1 MNLNTPIAVAVC
13 IALVCTI
20 VFCLECG
27 GYVGEE
33 ELGVKS
39 VAIQDE
45 PWRFITFM
53 FTHGG
58 IGHLLTNLTSLILVA
73 FLAWEMGIRSSAFL
87 AVFVGVGIFT
97 VAPAV
102 VLSSPYTF
110 AGASAGVAGLFGA
123 TSVEFKRYGFPVLPI
138 FVIFALS
145 FAAPSIV
152 EAWYAGSAIATMTAF
167 MHLFALT
174 LGACLAFG
182 YRARKVLVK
191 SSVW

>member
-1 MNLNTPIAVAVC
+1 MKLNTPIAVAAC
-13 IALVCTI
+13 IALVCSI
-20 VFCLECG
+20 VFCFECG

-58 IGHLLTNLTSLILVA
+58 IGHLLTNLMSLILVG

-87 AVFVGVGIFT
+87 AVFVGVGILT

-102 VLSSPYTF
+102 FLSSPYTF

-123 TSVEFKRYGFPVLPI
+123 TAVEFKRYGFPVLPM
-138 FVIFALS
+138 FVIFAL
-145 FAAPSIV
+145 ALVAPSML
-152 EAWYAGSAIATMTAF
+152 EAFYGGAAVAAMQAF
-167 MHLFALT
+167 MHFFALT

-182 YRARKVLVK
+182 YRARRVLIR
-191 SSVW
+191 

>member
-1 MNLNTPIAVAVC
+1 MNLKTPIAVAAC
-13 IALVCTI
+13 IALICSI
-20 VFCLECG
+20 VFCLELG

-39 VAIQDE
+39 VAVQDE

-58 IGHLLTNLTSLILVA
+58 IEHLLTNLIGLILVG
-73 FLAWEMGIRSSAFL
+73 FLAWEIGIRSSAFL
-87 AVFVGVGIFT
+87 AVFVGVGILT

-102 VLSSPYTF
+102 FLSSPYTF

-123 TSVEFKRYGFPVLPI
+123 TSVEFKRYGIPVLPI
-138 FVIFALS
+138 FVIFALA
-145 FAAPSIV
+145 FAAPSMAEI
-152 EAWYAGSAIATMTAF
+152 WYTGSAIAAMTAF

-174 LGACLAFG
+174 LGASLAFG
-182 YRARKVLVK
+182 YRYGRVLVR
-191 SSVW
+191 

>member
-1 MNLNTPIAVAVC
+1 MNTPIAVAAC
-13 IALVCTI
+13 IALICSV
-20 VFCLECG
+20 VFCLESG

-39 VAIQDE
+39 VAVQDE

-58 IGHLLTNLTSLILVA
+58 IGHLLTNLIGLILVGI
-73 FLAWEMGIRSSAFL
+73 LAWEMGIRSSAFL
-87 AVFVGVGIFT
+87 AVFVGVGILT

-102 VLSSPYTF
+102 FLSSPYTF
-110 AGASAGVAGLFGA
+110 VGASAGVAGLFGA

-138 FVIFALS
+138 FAIFALA
-145 FAAPSIV
+145 FAAPLMM
-152 EAWYAGSAIATMTAF
+152 EAWYVGSAVATMQAF

-174 LGACLAFG
+174 IGASLAFG
-182 YRARKVLVK
+182 YRAGRVLVR
-191 SSVW
+191 